1 MALHGSHVLFASLQK
16 VIPVFL
22 LRSWHQLYS
31 SCWPNI
37 PNKQQI
43 LNHDVQIQHYPLRP
57 VVPCKIPSTLQEKQ
71 LFRDLKSDFRG
82 KNIFCDVS
90 ICLQMHSTA
99 LPAKQRLQRF
109 CFGEHENFP
118 LPSKLAFPFLSAQA
132 SEIPYPLPRSASR
145 STDLIPMWGSVL
157 PPNLSS
163 PSNAL
168 VLL

>member
-43 LNHDVQIQHYPLRP
+43 LNHDVQIQHYSLRP

-71 LFRDLKSDFRG
+71 LFRDLKSDFRE

-90 ICLQMHSTA
+90 VCLKCTA
-99 LPAKQRLQRF
+99 LPYQPRSAFKGFVLENMKIFLCLQ
-109 CFGEHENFP
+109 NW
-118 LPSKLAFPFLSAQA
+118 LFLSAQA
-132 SEIPYPLPRSASR
+132 SETPYPLPRSASR